1 MKTELKIM
9 EYNQKKYFLVDTIK
23 NTDKEYYYFS
33 NLVDNKDIII
43 MSLEENDFLKSIEDK
58 EELTNVL
65 ALFYDKYRDIQNQ
78 EQAY

>member
-1 MKTELKIM
+1 MKTEIKIM

-43 MSLEENDFLKSIEDK
+43 MSLEENDLLKSIEDK

>member
-9 EYNQKKYFLVDTIK
+9 EYNRKKYFLVDTIK
-23 NTDKEYYYFS
+23 NTNKEYYYFS

-43 MSLEENDFLKSIEDK
+43 MSLEENDLLKSIEDK

-65 ALFYDKYRDIQNQ
+65 ALFYDKYRDIHTQ

>member
-1 MKTELKIM
+1 M
-9 EYNQKKYFLVDTIK
+9 EYNRKKYFLVDTIK
-23 NTDKEYYYFS
+23 NTNKEYYYFS

-43 MSLEENDFLKSIEDK
+43 MSLEENDLLKSIEDK

-65 ALFYDKYRDIQNQ
+65 ALFYDKYRDIHTQ

>member
-1 MKTELKIM
+1 M
-9 EYNQKKYFLVDTIK
+9 EYNRKKYFLVDTIK

-33 NLVDNKDIII
+33 NLVDNKDIVI
-43 MSLEENDFLKSIEDK
+43 MSLEENDLLKSIEDK

-65 ALFYDKYRDIQNQ
+65 ALFYDKYRDIQTQ

>member
-1 MKTELKIM
+1 M
-9 EYNQKKYFLVDTIK
+9 EYNRKKYFLVDTIK

-43 MSLEENDFLKSIEDK
+43 MSLEENDLLKSIEDK

>member
-1 MKTELKIM
+1 MKTELKII

-43 MSLEENDFLKSIEDK
+43 MSLEENDLLKSIEDK

>member
-1 MKTELKIM
+1 MKTELNIM

-43 MSLEENDFLKSIEDK
+43 MSLEENDLLKSIEDK

>member
-43 MSLEENDFLKSIEDK
+43 MSLEENDLLKSIEDK

>member
-9 EYNQKKYFLVDTIK
+9 EYNQKKYILVDTIK

-43 MSLEENDFLKSIEDK
+43 MSLEENDLLKSIEDK

>member
-1 MKTELKIM
+1 MKTELNIM
-9 EYNQKKYFLVDTIK
+9 EYNRKKYFLVDTIK

-43 MSLEENDFLKSIEDK
+43 MSLEENDLLKSIEDK

>member
-1 MKTELKIM
+1 M

-43 MSLEENDFLKSIEDK
+43 MSLEENDLLKSIEDK

>member
-1 MKTELKIM
+1 METELKIM

-43 MSLEENDFLKSIEDK
+43 MSLEENDLLKSIEDK